1 MIKVIHYQNESTEKP
16 LEAIISESYDEVR
29 KLLPKLPSKIQIY
42 FSDYGIIPESG
53 VGGFAYNH
61 GIITVSIDPNFKDK
75 EKQLKDIRPTIFHE
89 SFHISQNY
97 TGKSGPFSAI
107 ENAIY
112 EGMATVR

>member
-16 LEAIISESYDEVR
+16 FEAIISKSYDEVHE
-29 KLLPKLPSKIQIY
+29 LLPNVLSSKIQIY

-53 VGGFAYNH
+53 VGGFAYSND
-61 GIITVSIDPNFKDK
+61 IITVSIDPNFKEK
-75 EKQLKDIRPTIFHE
+75 EKQLRDIRPTIFHE

-107 ENAIY
+107 ENVIY
-112 EGMATVR
+112 